1 MKIKIIIE
9 TNDKWDEY
17 TLWPY
22 WEREKQHES
31 EVTIEIKSKT
41 ETEEEKII
49 KEISYRL
56 YEKYIEPM
64 ISRIVEYYRKFINEK
79 KTDKFERKILRLK
92 GCFSY

>member
-17 TLWPY
+17 ILWPY

-49 KEISYRL
+49 KEINS
-56 YEKYIEPM
+56 
-64 ISRIVEYYRKFINEK
+64 
-79 KTDKFERKILRLK
+79 
-92 GCFSY
+92 

>member
-22 WEREKQHES
+22 WERGKQHES
-31 EVTIEIKSKT
+31 EVIIEIKSKT

-49 KEISYRL
+49 KEINS
-56 YEKYIEPM
+56 
-64 ISRIVEYYRKFINEK
+64 
-79 KTDKFERKILRLK
+79 
-92 GCFSY
+92 

>member
-41 ETEEEKII
+41 ESEEDKII
-49 KEISYRL
+49 KEINS
-56 YEKYIEPM
+56 
-64 ISRIVEYYRKFINEK
+64 
-79 KTDKFERKILRLK
+79 
-92 GCFSY
+92 